1 MLHDI
6 ENDVYVS
13 PFIPNEHMIRSLDSV
28 TKYEEFV
35 PKVHPI
41 GSSIDNT
48 ETVQTADSKQEAA
61 RIMTQ
66 VEKVEKVSFHY
77 LI

>member
-6 ENDVYVS
+6 QNDIYTN
-13 PFIPNEHMIRSLDSV
+13 PFATNEHIIRSLDSV

-35 PKVHPI
+35 PKVHPTDPST
-41 GSSIDNT
+41 GDT
-48 ETVQTADSKQEAA
+48 ETVQTVDPKQEAA
-61 RIMTQ
+61 TDVTQ
-66 VEKVEKVSFHY
+66 VETVEKVSFH